1 MVQIPPAAEA
11 DAYLRATGAI
21 VAQHGGSVLA
31 SVRADDVECL
41 EAGTPPAAFLLARFD
56 SEAALDNCWSDEAH
70 RAALAPLEGVAGLL
84 IIVTP
89 GLPAEGLP
97 EMLEIPTTASVTPP
111 AGRGPPAYMVIQGSS
126 TDQDRMDQYRDIIL
140 PMLKEQGAY
149 YIAFEIEGG
158 ARVLHGDWPYDIFAI
173 SRWPDHAAG
182 HTFWD
187 SDRYQHT
194 AIPLRTGAG
203 EFWVHYFVGDQG

>member
-1 MVQIPPAAEA
+1 MVQIPPVIEAGHYLQAAGP
-11 DAYLRATGAI
+11 LVTR
-21 VAQHGGSVLA
+21 HGGSVLA
-31 SVRADDVECL
+31 SVHADDVECL
-41 EAGTPPAAFLLARFD
+41 ESGTPPAACLLARFD
-56 SEAALDNCWSDEAH
+56 SAAALDSCWSDDAH

-84 IIVTP
+84 VIASP

-111 AGRGPPAYMVIQGSS
+111 AGRGPRAYMIIQGSS
-126 TDQDRMDQYRDIIL
+126 TDQERMDQYRDIIL

-158 ARVLHGDWPYDIFAI
+158 ARVLHGEWLYDIFAI

-182 HTFWD
+182 HEFWD
-187 SDRYQHT
+187 SDRYQNT
-194 AIPLRTGAG
+194 AIPTRTGAG
-203 EFWVHYFVGDQG
+203 EFWVHFMIGDQG